1 MAIKEHPF
9 VVTTTL
15 RGDGVTIKYDITKPN
30 RSDAVGKAYKY
41 NKTTGKAELVA
52 DGDEIDGKVLHV
64 DDKHNITGA
73 YMFGGLILPLG
84 DSQEVARGDKLVGA
98 LGPSSA
104 KGYVK
109 AVSTPTALP
118 TDIAA
123 VAAEA
128 DIDTD
133 TERLAV
139 INADR
144 TQINSVSETVGDL
157 VDTVKGNGKVMD
169 SDTTHALVSFP
180 G

>member
-52 DGDEIDGKVLHV
+52 DGDEIDGKVTHV
-64 DDKHNITGA
+64 DDKHNITAA
-73 YMFGGLILPLG
+73 YMFGGLRLPLG
-84 DSQEVARGDKLVGA
+84 DSETVAKGDKLVGA

-109 AVSTPTALP
+109 AVPELSLPSDLEDLDAAATQVEHNAVRTA
-118 TDIAA
+118 
-123 VAAEA
+123 V
-128 DIDTD
+128 
-133 TERLAV
+133 
-139 INADR
+139 
-144 TQINSVSETVGDL
+144 NSLKGEVETLSGLKGKGSV
-157 VDTVKGNGKVMD
+157 VDFD
-169 SDTTHALVSFP
+169 SIHALVAFP